1 MFDGLSYKLVTNI
14 CKFHL
19 AFLSAKAVPDHACML
34 VEWLLDKNF
43 GSAGSYALCNV
54 TTYERLSMGNMVPII
69 TMRLLCRLLY
79 TSPQCALDQLQLN
92 LLFKY
97 RADGS
102 VAASTM
108 SRALAIADTV
118 DWCKYQLEEINI
130 IVARV
135 CCMPRGFIS
144 LHAWEQARPG
154 FIALACLVTSSTAH
168 IAFSRGIILAIR
180 NLLTHVSTPIG
191 DLFFASIPHDNFKRL
206 HYKSV
211 MLSNNDSS
219 PRNGTNNRNSASSSF
234 SCRCAVLALLLRNPS
249 ATIFLPATLHLAPL
263 RLIHGASPRQ
273 SIHHSKQR
281 SSLLTR
287 IECHALRPPPELLG
301 IVRYGMRVWGPKFP
315 THITRLAS
323 GAIRCSIEIVLL

>member
-1 MFDGLSYKLVTNI
+1 L
-14 CKFHL
+14 
-19 AFLSAKAVPDHACML
+19 
-34 VEWLLDKNF
+34 
-43 GSAGSYALCNV
+43 
-54 TTYERLSMGNMVPII
+54 
-69 TMRLLCRLLY
+69 RLLCRLLY

-234 SCRCAVLALLLRNPS
+234 SCQYVAQCPVSCYSIAQTASPPGRCAVLALLLRNPS
-249 ATIFLPATLHLAPL
+249 ATIFLPATLHLA
-263 RLIHGASPRQ
+263 
-273 SIHHSKQR
+273 
-281 SSLLTR
+281 
-287 IECHALRPPPELLG
+287 
-301 IVRYGMRVWGPKFP
+301 
-315 THITRLAS
+315 
-323 GAIRCSIEIVLL
+323 

>member
-1 MFDGLSYKLVTNI
+1 
-14 CKFHL
+14 
-19 AFLSAKAVPDHACML
+19 
-34 VEWLLDKNF
+34 
-43 GSAGSYALCNV
+43 
-54 TTYERLSMGNMVPII
+54 
-69 TMRLLCRLLY
+69 MRLLCRLLY
-79 TSPQCALDQLQLN
+79 TSPPCALDQLQLN

-219 PRNGTNNRNSASSSF
+219 SRNGTNNRNSASSSF
-234 SCRCAVLALLLRNPS
+234 SCQYVAQCPVSCYSIKHRQQVLQAAVPC
-249 ATIFLPATLHLAPL
+249 LH
-263 RLIHGASPRQ
+263 
-273 SIHHSKQR
+273 
-281 SSLLTR
+281 
-287 IECHALRPPPELLG
+287 CCLG
-301 IVRYGMRVWGPKFP
+301 IQVPQSSCLLP
-315 THITRLAS
+315 SILLSPARLFH
-323 GAIRCSIEIVLL
+323 LLF